1 MAKIKHISGIEFD
14 EEKLN
19 RINNAFTEVY
29 AACLSEQ
36 KSSRTLGPKIP
47 GKKIRKEMNL
57 RWPWWKRLF
66 MSPKKKKLEKAKITC
81 DLINQKK
88 NCDDLKNELI
98 M

>member
-29 AACLSEQ
+29 ATCLSEQ
-36 KSSRTLGPKIP
+36 KSLRTLGPKIP

-57 RWPWWKRLF
+57 RWPWWKRMF
-66 MSPKKKKLEKAKITC
+66 MLPKRRKLEKSKITFEM
-81 DLINQKK
+81 IG
-88 NCDDLKNELI
+88 ELDGN
-98 M
+98 